1 VGGQIDVIYTDL
13 EKAFDKVPHQRLVK
27 KLKFYKVNP
36 HIIDWICAFLFN
48 REMRVRINN
57 KFSSWIN
64 VISGIPQGSILGPLL
79 FIIFNND
86 LPEVCGEVSNIFLY
100 ADDAKLFK
108 HIQTPEDR
116 SSLQDMFN
124 NVQLWIVVVY

>member
-1 VGGQIDVIYTDL
+1 MFNALIPLLRELWPMIGSVMPSL
-13 EKAFDKVPHQRLVK
+13 F
-27 KLKFYKVNP
+27 
-36 HIIDWICAFLFN
+36 FLFN